1 MMKGPTAHCA
11 IHTDSGIMSVACDG
25 AFSEY
30 VVRRMPHT
38 RSSFNFVF
46 AIAEKPDLVLR
57 VSKRPLDERESAM
70 YASEVAMT
78 RDMAAL
84 GIAPRIFGTAI
95 ARIGATSGFPIG
107 IPDSGD
113 ADVHVGMLMQKYDVS
128 LACAQSDETLLLEL
142 FLRCRGE
149 EAVAALYYTAS
160 EHIGIIDAKPGNV
173 VARRTSSG
181 VELALIDFDTRFCA
195 RAPRFSRSHE
205 PQASALRAIDE
216 ALESFGADR
225 CRRDAIALRA
235 ALTLFVYCFVSAWQ
249 AGRDAHGAF
258 PYARTAEILARHSRV
273 IMLLVALDE
282 SGDPT
287 FRLVP
292 HPASGDAWTVA
303 SLIAEYSRH
312 KHTVVSAMELVA
324 RAAARP
330 HAALLRACADEH
342 EHYPD
347 AYARGVRLLYAGNR
361 FASSASDS
369 EIRFWATSGEKPR
382 AVRRSD
388 VVSS

>member
-46 AIAEKPDLVLR
+46 AIAERPDLVLR
-57 VSKRPLDERESAM
+57 VSKRALDERECAM
-70 YASEVAMT
+70 YASEVEMT

-84 GIAPRIFGTAI
+84 GIAPRVFGTAI

-113 ADVHVGMLMQKYDVS
+113 AEVHVGMIMQKYDVS

-149 EAVAALYYTAS
+149 AAVAALYYAAS
-160 EHIGIIDAKPGNV
+160 KHVGIIDAKPGNV
-173 VARRTSSG
+173 VARRTAKG

-195 RAPRFSRSHE
+195 RAPPFPRALE
-205 PQASALRAIDE
+205 AASALRAIDE
-216 ALESFGADR
+216 ALESFGAR
-225 CRRDAIALRA
+225 CSDVVALRT
-235 ALTLFVYCFVSAWQ
+235 ALTLFVYCFVSAW
-249 AGRDAHGAF
+249 GRDAHGAF
-258 PYARTAEILARHSRV
+258 PYARTAEILVRHSRV
-273 IMLLVALDE
+273 IFALVALDE
-282 SGDPT
+282 SGDPAV
-287 FRLVP
+287 RLVP

-324 RAAARP
+324 RAAAGP

-347 AYARGVRLLYAGNR
+347 AYARGVRLLHAGNR

-388 VVSS
+388 VVSSL

>member
-1 MMKGPTAHCA
+1 MMKGPTARCA

-30 VVRRMPHT
+30 VVRRLPHT

-46 AIAEKPDLVLR
+46 AIAERPDLVLR
-57 VSKRPLDERESAM
+57 VSKRPLDERECAM

-84 GIAPRIFGTAI
+84 GIAPRVFGTAY

-107 IPDSGD
+107 IPQTGD
-113 ADVHVGMLMQKYDVS
+113 ADVHIGMVMQKFDVS
-128 LACAQSDETLLLEL
+128 LACAQADEALLVEV

-149 EAVAALYYTAS
+149 EAVAALYYAAS
-160 EHIGIIDAKPGNV
+160 KHIGIIDAKPGNV
-173 VARRTSSG
+173 VARRTAKG

-195 RAPRFSRSHE
+195 RAPPFARAPEST
-205 PQASALRAIDE
+205 SALRAIDE
-216 ALESFGADR
+216 ALGSFGAR
-225 CRRDAIALRA
+225 CSDVVALRA

-249 AGRDAHGAF
+249 AERDARGVF

-273 IMLLVALDE
+273 IMVLVALDE
-282 SGDPT
+282 SGDPAV
-287 FRLVP
+287 RLVP

-312 KHTVVSAMELVA
+312 RHTVASAMELVA
-324 RAAARP
+324 RAAASP
-330 HAALLRACADEH
+330 HSKLLRACADEH

-347 AYARGVRLLYAGNR
+347 AYARGVRLLHAGNQ
-361 FASSASDS
+361 FPPSASDA
-369 EIRFWATSGEKPR
+369 EIRAWATSGERPR
-382 AVRRSD
+382 AVPRSD
-388 VVSS
+388 VVSSL